1 MKSSLMAWIESL
13 PPWYFVAGDNAYVC
27 TEHLLTPFMGC
38 SHLNPENDSSNF
50 LLSQLRIRVE
60 MAFGRL
66 ATKWRILCSSLEV
79 PLAKSGFVLQAC
91 CILYN
96 YCIDEEISETDA
108 PRMEVTYQTNDT
120 ILGYVPSDISS
131 VPASGSISHQKL
143 VQKIS
148 SSSLSRSELNKK
160 CRSFEDA

>member
-1 MKSSLMAWIESL
+1 
-13 PPWYFVAGDNAYVC
+13 
-27 TEHLLTPFMGC
+27 
-38 SHLNPENDSSNF
+38 
-50 LLSQLRIRVE
+50 